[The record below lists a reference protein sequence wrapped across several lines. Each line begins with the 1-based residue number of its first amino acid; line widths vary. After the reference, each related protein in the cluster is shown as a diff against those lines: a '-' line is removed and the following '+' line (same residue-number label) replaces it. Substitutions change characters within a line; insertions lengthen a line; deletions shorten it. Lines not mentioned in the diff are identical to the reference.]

1 MSNTNTT
8 THWRIPVWAWVPI
21 ALAIC
26 AEATWNALRAYG
38 LGRHID
44 GFTLATNLWRGEIDV
59 SLAGVVLVLAA
70 LAVSLSQARAAWTTL
85 RPGPTRLRV
94 ISGLAA
100 VLLLTVSLSSGI
112 SHLLEA
118 NRAKVS
124 DSSGARKAYDDKARA
139 LERKEKEL
147 TGLGNPRPV
156 RVVQADVQSIRI
168 DAGVWRRSGQCSDIT
183 RDDTREACQ
192 PVLAL
197 YKERWA
203 AARKAELEPE
213 VDVLRGE
220 LADMKRPDA
229 QDEPENWANI
239 ISAWAMVF
247 AIVALATFGP
257 VIFATPV
264 TILASRPDAMLVESE
279 PDASPPPRGR
289 RLAVVPQDVPAR
301 HMPVIHALK
310 RNGGSVDS
318 NQTLATL
325 MGCCEGES
333 TKRVDMAL
341 ADGWVV
347 FERIGKSKHIALA
360 PDFDQQAA

>member
-1 MSNTNTT
+1 MTT
-8 THWRIPVWAWVPI
+8 PSMRWRIPLWAWAPI

-26 AEATWNALRAYG
+26 AEACWNALRAYG

-44 GFTLATNLWRGEIDV
+44 GATLATNIWSGEVEI

-85 RPGPTRLRV
+85 RPGPLRLRIV
-94 ISGLAA
+94 SGLAA
-100 VLLLTVSLSSGI
+100 ALLLTVSLSSGI

-124 DSSGARKAYDDKARA
+124 DGSGARKAYDDTARA

-147 TGLGNPRPV
+147 AGLGNPRPV
-156 RVVQADVQSIRI
+156 RVVQADVQSLRI

-183 RDDTREACQ
+183 RDDTRDACQ

-203 AARKAELEPE
+203 AARKAELDQE
-213 VDVLRGE
+213 VDALRAD
-220 LADMKRPDA
+220 LAAMKRPDA
-229 QDEPENWANI
+229 EDAQESWANI
-239 ISAWAMVF
+239 VSAWAMVF

-257 VIFATPV
+257 VIFAVPIILPV
-264 TILASRPDAMLVESE
+264 DPGPLVRHDAPDT
-279 PDASPPPRGR
+279 SPPPRGR
-289 RLAVVPQDVPAR
+289 RLAVVPKDVPPR
-301 HMPVIHALK
+301 HMPVVHALM
-310 RNGGSVDS
+310 RNGGAVDS
-318 NQTLATL
+318 NQALAEL
-325 MGCCEGES
+325 MSCSEGES

-341 ADGWVV
+341 ADGWIVI
-347 FERIGKSKHIALA
+347 ERIGKTKRIALS
-360 PDFDQQAA
+360 PNYDERAA